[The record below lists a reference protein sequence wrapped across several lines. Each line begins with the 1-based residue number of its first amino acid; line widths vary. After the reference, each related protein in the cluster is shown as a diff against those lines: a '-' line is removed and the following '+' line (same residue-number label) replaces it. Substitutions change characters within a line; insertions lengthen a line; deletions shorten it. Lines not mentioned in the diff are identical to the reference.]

1 MMAYDFIKIIT
12 TMKKMM
18 LTALVAMFS
27 LAAVCGTPDEI
38 FDKFRS
44 LPKAEYVHVP
54 KLLLKMGTTYVKSE
68 GNDAAARIA
77 SKLTSVRVL
86 DLEDCSRQVKA
97 DFAKNISGLKRTGYE
112 SMVRAN
118 GDGERVE
125 VLIRQQGSVIREM
138 LIVNSGDD
146 DCQLVQLKG
155 KISQKDIDQLV
166 MSEWAD

>member
-1 MMAYDFIKIIT
+1 
-12 TMKKMM
+12 MKKMM

-27 LAAVCGTPDEI
+27 LAAFCGTPDEI
-38 FDKFRS
+38 FEKFRS

-54 KLLLKMGTTYVKSE
+54 KLLLKMGTTYAKSE
-68 GNDAAARIA
+68 GNDAAACIA

-86 DLEDCSRQVKA
+86 DLEDCSKRVKA
-97 DFAKNISGLKRTGYE
+97 DFAKDISGLKLTGYE
-112 SMVRAN
+112 SLLKAN

-166 MSEWAD
+166 KSEWAD

>member
-1 MMAYDFIKIIT
+1 
-12 TMKKMM
+12 MKKMM

-54 KLLLKMGTTYVKSE
+54 KLLLKMGTSYVKSE
-68 GNDAAARIA
+68 GNDVAARIA

-97 DFAKNISGLKRTGYE
+97 DFAKNISDLKRTGYE

-166 MSEWAD
+166 MSEWDD

>member
-1 MMAYDFIKIIT
+1 
-12 TMKKMM
+12 MKKMM

-38 FDKFRS
+38 FEKFRS
-44 LPKAEYVHVP
+44 LPKAEYMHVP
-54 KLLLKMGTTYVKSE
+54 KLLLKMGTTYAKSE
-68 GNDAAARIA
+68 GNDAAAHIA

-86 DLEDCSRQVKA
+86 DLEDCSKRVKA
-97 DFAKNISGLKRTGYE
+97 DFAKDISGLKLTGYE
-112 SMVRAN
+112 SLLKAN

-166 MSEWAD
+166 KSEWAD

>member
-1 MMAYDFIKIIT
+1 
-12 TMKKMM
+12 MKKMM

-27 LAAVCGTPDEI
+27 LAAFCGTPDEI
-38 FDKFRS
+38 FEKFRS

-54 KLLLKMGTTYVKSE
+54 KLLLKMGTTYAKSE

-97 DFAKNISGLKRTGYE
+97 DFAKDISGLKLTGYE
-112 SMVRAN
+112 SLLKAN

-125 VLIRQQGSVIREM
+125 VLIRQQGSVIHEM

-166 MSEWAD
+166 KSEWAD

>member
-1 MMAYDFIKIIT
+1 
-12 TMKKMM
+12 MKKMM

-27 LAAVCGTPDEI
+27 LAAFCGTPDEI
-38 FDKFRS
+38 FEKFRS

-54 KLLLKMGTTYVKSE
+54 KLLLKMGTTYAKSE

-86 DLEDCSRQVKA
+86 DLEDCSKRVKA
-97 DFAKNISGLKRTGYE
+97 DFAKDISGLKLTGYE
-112 SMVRAN
+112 SLVRAN

-166 MSEWAD
+166 KSEWAD

>member
-1 MMAYDFIKIIT
+1 
-12 TMKKMM
+12 MKKMM

-27 LAAVCGTPDEI
+27 LAAFCGTPDEI
-38 FDKFRS
+38 FEKFRS

-54 KLLLKMGTTYVKSE
+54 KLLLKMGTAYVKSE

-86 DLEDCSRQVKA
+86 DLEDCSKRVKA
-97 DFAKNISGLKRTGYE
+97 DFAKDISGLKLTGYE
-112 SMVRAN
+112 SLLKAN

-125 VLIRQQGSVIREM
+125 VLIRQQGSVIHEM

-166 MSEWAD
+166 KSEWAD

>member
-1 MMAYDFIKIIT
+1 MAYPSINKSIT

-27 LAAVCGTPDEI
+27 LAAFCGTPDEI
-38 FDKFRS
+38 FEKFRS

-54 KLLLKMGTTYVKSE
+54 KLLLKMGTTYAKSE

-86 DLEDCSRQVKA
+86 DLEDCSKRVKA
-97 DFAKNISGLKRTGYE
+97 DFAKDISGLKLTGYE
-112 SMVRAN
+112 SLLKAN

-125 VLIRQQGSVIREM
+125 VLIRQQGSVIHEM

-166 MSEWAD
+166 KSEWAD

>member
-1 MMAYDFIKIIT
+1 
-12 TMKKMM
+12 MKKMM

-54 KLLLKMGTTYVKSE
+54 KLLLKMGTSYVKSE
-68 GNDAAARIA
+68 GNDVAARIA

-97 DFAKNISGLKRTGYE
+97 DFAKNISDLKRTGYE

>member
-1 MMAYDFIKIIT
+1 
-12 TMKKMM
+12 MKKMM

-38 FDKFRS
+38 FEKFRS

-54 KLLLKMGTTYVKSE
+54 KLLLKMGTTYAKSE

-77 SKLTSVRVL
+77 SKITSVSVL
-86 DLEDCSRQVKA
+86 DMEDCSKRVKA
-97 DFAKNISGLKRTGYE
+97 DFAKDISGLKLTGYE
-112 SMVRAN
+112 SLLKAN

-125 VLIRQQGSVIREM
+125 VLIRQQGSVICEM

-166 MSEWAD
+166 KSEWAD

>member
-1 MMAYDFIKIIT
+1 
-12 TMKKMM
+12 MKKMM

-27 LAAVCGTPDEI
+27 LAAMGGTLDEV
-38 FDKFRS
+38 FDRFRR
-44 LPKAEYVHVP
+44 PPEAGEVGVAKMRI
-54 KLLLKMGTTYVKSE
+54 KMGTSYVKSE

-97 DFAKNISGLKRTGYE
+97 DFAKNISDLKRTGYE

>member
-1 MMAYDFIKIIT
+1 
-12 TMKKMM
+12 MKKMM

-27 LAAVCGTPDEI
+27 LAAFCGTPDEI
-38 FDKFRS
+38 FEKFRS

-54 KLLLKMGTTYVKSE
+54 KLLLKMGTTYAKSE

-86 DLEDCSRQVKA
+86 DLEDCSKRVKA
-97 DFAKNISGLKRTGYE
+97 DFAKDISGLKLTGYE
-112 SMVRAN
+112 SLLKAN

-125 VLIRQQGSVIREM
+125 VLIRQQGSVIHEM

-166 MSEWAD
+166 KSEWAD

>member
-1 MMAYDFIKIIT
+1 
-12 TMKKMM
+12 MKKMM

-27 LAAVCGTPDEI
+27 LAAFCGTPDEI
-38 FDKFRS
+38 FEKFRS

-54 KLLLKMGTTYVKSE
+54 KLLLKMGTAYVKSE

-86 DLEDCSRQVKA
+86 DLEDCSKRVKA
-97 DFAKNISGLKRTGYE
+97 DFAKDISGLKLTGYE
-112 SMVRAN
+112 SLLKAN

-125 VLIRQQGSVIREM
+125 VLIRQQGNVIHEM

-166 MSEWAD
+166 KSEWAD